1 MTVVKR
7 VRSEPGGLVD
17 LEFTEDG
24 WTARVIFGARLD
36 PSLWCV
42 IVMAGAL
49 VLAYLAGLAEL
60 GPLRKAFL
68 VVAALGLAAAVLL
81 VAVEWVGN
89 LLGVVWMTSRALT
102 RGGRRQLRAEAK
114 GITDDLMEIVQRPE
128 FVPAS
133 RVQQARVIREL
144 RGTAVELVLDDGSV
158 RRYLRTRAG
167 LVEPFQRLLGERL
180 VHSA

>member
-1 MTVVKR
+1 MIVKR

-24 WTARVIFGARLD
+24 WTAKAILGSRLD
-36 PSLWCV
+36 PSVWCV
-42 IVMAGAL
+42 IVMADGL
-49 VLAYLAGLAEL
+49 LLAYVAEL
-60 GPLRKAFL
+60 SGLGGLRTALL

-81 VAVEWVGN
+81 VALEWLGN
-89 LLGVVWMTSRALT
+89 LLGVVWMTGRALT

-114 GITDDLMEIVQRPE
+114 GIRDDLMEIVKRPE
-128 FVPAS
+128 FVPAA
-133 RVQQARVIREL
+133 RVQRARVIREA
-144 RGTAVELVLDDGSV
+144 RGTAVELVLDDGST

-180 VHSA
+180 AHSA

>member
-17 LEFTEDG
+17 LEFTADG
-24 WTARVIFGARLD
+24 WTARPILGSRLD

-42 IVMAGAL
+42 IGMADAL
-49 VLAYLAGLAEL
+49 LLAYFAEL
-60 GPLRKAFL
+60 SGLHGLRTTLL
-68 VVAALGLAAAVLL
+68 VVAAVSLAAAVLL
-81 VAVEWVGN
+81 VALDWVGN
-89 LLGVVWMTSRALT
+89 LLGVAWMTTRAVA
-102 RGGRRQLRAEAK
+102 RRRLRAEAK
-114 GITDDLMEIVQRPE
+114 GITNDLMEIVQRPE

-133 RVQQARVIREL
+133 RVQRARVIREL